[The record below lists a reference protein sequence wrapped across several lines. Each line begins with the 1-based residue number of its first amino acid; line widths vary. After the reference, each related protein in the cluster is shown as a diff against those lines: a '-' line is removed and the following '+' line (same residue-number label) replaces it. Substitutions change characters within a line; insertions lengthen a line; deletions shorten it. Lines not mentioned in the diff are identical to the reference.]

1 MRFRTDVCFSGNLS
15 IENIDEHIGV
25 IKNVVLAR
33 EGIAKGHGVHLDS
46 KFIGDL
52 VRLGNEIEQGVKA
65 RFGHPNMCSDAL
77 GTYIGR
83 FKNFRVI
90 EDKAYAD
97 LHMDEVAKK
106 SPKGDLYSYVFGMA
120 RNNADMFG
128 NSIVFRAGESRFEE
142 VIGENEEVITKE
154 YTSIVALMA
163 SDLVDT
169 PAATESLFSEDL
181 TAAKVTEFL
190 ESNPEVEEIL
200 FNKPELIEQ
209 FLNRYNNYK
218 TKKSKMEKS
227 FSEKVK
233 EALVSFGLITEKE
246 NEVEETPE
254 VNETELSEEEA
265 SEALAQIEEKFN
277 AEKEALEIK
286 FEEEKNHLE
295 KQLGELNEK
304 IESLSANI
312 TEKDAKIAELSA
324 KPTAVEGNED
334 ANISGEEKKLSK
346 SAQVLADFIKE
357 IKG

>member
-15 IENIDEHIGV
+15 IDNIDEHTGV

-46 KFIGDL
+46 TFIAKL
-52 VRLGNEIEQGVKA
+52 VELGNDIEAGVKA

-120 RNNADMFG
+120 KSNPDMFG
-128 NSIVFRAGESRFEE
+128 NSIVFRAGE
-142 VIGENEEVITKE
+142 
-154 YTSIVALMA
+154 SIVALMA

-181 TAAKVTEFL
+181 TASKVTEFL

-209 FLNRYNNYK
+209 FLNRYENYK
-218 TKKSKMEKS
+218 SKKNKMEKS
-227 FSEKVK
+227 FTEKVVDVLK
-233 EALVSFGLITEKE
+233 TFGITKSEDTVE
-246 NEVEETPE
+246 LSEEVVETEVTETEEVAEE
-254 VNETELSEEEA
+254 VVAETELSTEEVVEA
-265 SEALAQIEEKFN
+265 TEHIEEKFN
-277 AEKEALEIK
+277 AEKEALTVE

-295 KQLGELNEK
+295 VQLSELNEK
-304 IESLSANI
+304 IEALSAEI
-312 TEKDAKIAELSA
+312 AEKDAKIEELSA
-324 KPTAVEGNED
+324 TPTVVEGNED
-334 ANISGEEKKLSK
+334 ANITGEEKKM
-346 SAQVLADFIKE
+346 SASAKVLQDFIRSNK
-357 IKG
+357 